1 MEAKG
6 PNAEQIEYWNEKAA
20 PTWITQNARLDTM
33 LAPFGI
39 AVMERARLRPAER
52 VLDVG
57 CGVGQTSLQ
66 LAARVGATGSVLGV
80 DISAPMLARAKERAQ
95 AEKLANL
102 RFENADAQTFA
113 FTPGGVDLVFSRF
126 GVMFF
131 ADPAAAFANIARALR
146 PGGRL
151 AFVCWQAITQNPWMS
166 SPVAALAKHLT
177 LDAPA
182 APDAPGPFAFADAAR
197 VHGILERAGFRGV
210 THEPLTGEILLGQTV
225 DEALTFA
232 TDVGPASRVL
242 REASPAQRQAAIGAI
257 REMLAAHLRPAGIRM
272 GYASWIVTA
281 ER

>member
-20 PTWITQNARLDTM
+20 PTWLAQNARLDEM
-33 LAPFGI
+33 LAPLGI
-39 AVMERARLRPAER
+39 AAMDRAKPKTGDR

-66 LAARVGATGSVLGV
+66 LAARVGPTGSVLGV
-80 DISAPMLARAKERAQ
+80 DISAPMLARAKERAR
-95 AEKLANL
+95 AENLANL

-151 AFVCWQAITQNPWMS
+151 AFVCWQAMAQNPWMREA
-166 SPVAALAKHLT
+166 VAALAKHVT
-177 LDAPA
+177 LPAPP

-197 VHGILERAGFRGV
+197 VRGILEKAGFRGV
-210 THEPLTGEILLGQTV
+210 AHEPLTGEIFLGKNV
-225 DEALTFA
+225 DEALAFSTE
-232 TDVGPASRVL
+232 VGPAGSAL
-242 REASPAQRQAAIGAI
+242 REATPSQREAATAAI
-257 REMLAAHLRPAGIRM
+257 REMLASRLTPTGVRM
-272 GYASWIVTA
+272 AFAAWIVTA